1 MEDRNGTVEFS
12 STETTPAGSRRRRV
26 LFATVVALVLAI
38 VATALLGQGGR
49 SGSAAAAGAGGNI
62 EAPEG
67 AGSGDQS
74 ADEPAGPPGQ
84 PGQQGQ
90 PGKPGSHNGVG
101 PSGGNSGNGAS
112 GSGSSSEADEEALE
126 EKDDSQG
133 YPDGGANVEEPDV
146 PNGQGEGDG
155 PLEPL
160 PGTGC
165 KGLKEGA
172 SLLVTPDPAVLP
184 SGTSKSALSV
194 TNCGKASVDWSALTV
209 PSVALASKNGTL
221 TAGSTAELGFTIDF
235 NAYEPG
241 AIAFKI
247 KVSEPG
253 HNHYVDVQAFRPTFG
268 KDIVAGNGQLSAG
281 EDAGGCANSCI
292 VKAVLTPNLTSPN
305 LKLEVKTHTPA
316 TIRVWWAEQPPNTMV
331 LAKASSP
338 ANSTAWTASLA
349 PLKAAT
355 KYYLVVKA
363 TDGNGKTSTA
373 STAFTTI
380 TPYEN
385 PGGLANPGGPA
396 GCAVQCITKAVLS
409 AGGSFSSKNL
419 ETASHT
425 PARFIAQVS
434 AKAPTYKDGI
444 PSLTDT
450 EATSSTAEYLT
461 SWKTTL
467 NNLRGETK
475 YHIVVRAI
483 DEKGNSAYQVGSF
496 TTPPEP
502 THDVV
507 FTYLTV
513 RVTHDGDSS
522 WKNRGELS
530 FRWGAGDT
538 TVGSR
543 GEEKM
548 SDPVTVN
555 IPRGSSGYIAKGIKG
570 SKGVLPT
577 VYVSAS
583 ERDADG
589 LAEFCAMGTGVPH
602 EAGSNGDCDAKWN
615 VAKSPTTTFG
625 DIDKLPLCT
634 SLGLSDAWA
643 GVRCMQLTT
652 EDHGD
657 DYARFSTI
665 VAVGVIK

>member
-1 MEDRNGTVEFS
+1 MEDRNGTIEIPS
-12 STETTPAGSRRRRV
+12 STESTPARSRRRQV
-26 LFATVVALVLAI
+26 LVATALALVLAI
-38 VATALLGQGGR
+38 VAMALLSQGGR
-49 SGSAAAAGAGGNI
+49 SSSAAAAGGRGGNVA
-62 EAPEG
+62 APVVGAAAADQPAG
-67 AGSGDQS
+67 AGTDQ
-74 ADEPAGPPGQ
+74 
-84 PGQQGQ
+84 
-90 PGKPGSHNGVG
+90 PGSHNGVG
-101 PSGGNSGNGAS
+101 PSGSNGGGAGAGN
-112 GSGSSSEADEEALE
+112 SSEADEDALE
-126 EKDDSQG
+126 QKDNSQG
-133 YPDGGANVEEPDV
+133 YGDGGANVEEPDV
-146 PNGQGEGDG
+146 PDGGQGEGDG
-155 PLEPL
+155 PLQPL

-172 SLLVTPDPAVLP
+172 SLLVTPDPAVLA
-184 SGTSKSALSV
+184 SGVMKSALSV

-221 TAGSTAELGFTIDF
+221 TAGSTAEVGFTIDS

-281 EDAGGCANSCI
+281 QDAGGCANSCI
-292 VKAVLTPNLTSPN
+292 VKAVLTPNMTSPN
-305 LKLEVKTHTPA
+305 LKLEVKTRTPA
-316 TIRVWWAEQPPNTMV
+316 TIRVWWAEQPPNV
-331 LAKASSP
+331 FLVPKAASP
-338 ANSTAWTASLA
+338 ANSTEWTASLA

-355 KYYLVVKA
+355 KYYLVVRA
-363 TDGNGKTSTA
+363 TDANGKTSMA
-373 STAFTTI
+373 STTFTTI
-380 TPYEN
+380 TPYEA
-385 PGGLANPGGPA
+385 PGGLSNPGGPA
-396 GCAVQCITKAVLS
+396 GCAVQCITKALLS
-409 AGGSFSSKNL
+409 AGGSFSSKNV
-419 ETASHT
+419 EMASNT
-425 PARFIAQVS
+425 PARWVVQVS
-434 AKAPTYKDGI
+434 AKAPTYKDGV
-444 PSLTDT
+444 PSITDT

-467 NNLRGETK
+467 NNLRGSVK

-483 DEKGNSAYQVGSF
+483 DDKGYSAYQVGSF
-496 TTPPEP
+496 TTPAEP

-507 FTYLTV
+507 FTFLTV

-570 SKGVLPT
+570 TKGVLPT

-589 LAEFCAMGTGVPH
+589 LLEFCATGTGVPH

-643 GVRCMQLTT
+643 GVHCMQLTT

-665 VAVGVIK
+665 IAVDPVK